1 MSIFLSLLKLILFM
15 VIISKLKNLILFEFD
30 LASEKKKIVNRV
42 KKSFQHYLESLTR
55 CQKNGF
61 FYVRIVF

>member
-1 MSIFLSLLKLILFM
+1 M
-15 VIISKLKNLILFEFD
+15 VINSKLKNLILCTAPLFY
-30 LASEKKKIVNRV
+30 LNLIRQMRKKNVNLV

-55 CQKNGF
+55 FRKNGF

>member
-30 LASEKKKIVNRV
+30 LASEKKK
-42 KKSFQHYLESLTR
+42 L
-55 CQKNGF
+55 
-61 FYVRIVF
+61 